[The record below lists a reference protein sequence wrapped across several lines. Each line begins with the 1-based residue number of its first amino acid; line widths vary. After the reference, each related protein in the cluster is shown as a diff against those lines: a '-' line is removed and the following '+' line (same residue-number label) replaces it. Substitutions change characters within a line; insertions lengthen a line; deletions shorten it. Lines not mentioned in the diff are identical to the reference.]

1 MLKSGEAGREVQ
13 GLAGRRSR
21 ELVEERGEKVR
32 VVDDNG
38 QLGEDVLVAEAAL
51 LQALSGELALLVGGD
66 KLGRKAV
73 GAEVETALGS
83 CG

>member
-1 MLKSGEAGREVQ
+1 MLESGEAGREVQ

-38 QLGEDVLVAEAAL
+38 QLGEDVLVAETAL
-51 LQALSGELALLVGGD
+51 LQAVVYESV
-66 KLGRKAV
+66 
-73 GAEVETALGS
+73 
-83 CG
+83 